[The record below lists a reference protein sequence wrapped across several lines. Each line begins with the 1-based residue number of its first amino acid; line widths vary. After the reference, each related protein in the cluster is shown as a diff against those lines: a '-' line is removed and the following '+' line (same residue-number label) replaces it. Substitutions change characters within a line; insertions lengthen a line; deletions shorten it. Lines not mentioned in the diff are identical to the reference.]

1 MSTFGQEVKKAWQ
14 DVQPL
19 VQQPGGEQMVFSVVG
34 ADGSEMPIQDV
45 VADAARDVME
55 RGGVYS
61 SPEMAAVTAAIVEQT
76 LGNLATNG
84 ARIEF
89 STGTQSEG
97 VIPVTPA
104 HE

>member
-1 MSTFGQEVKKAWQ
+1 MSTFGQEFQKAWQ
-14 DVQPL
+14 GVRPLWEQPD
-19 VQQPGGEQMVFSVVG
+19 GERMMFSAVTP
-34 ADGSEMPIQDV
+34 DGSETPIQDV
-45 VADAARDVME
+45 VAGAARDVME

-76 LGNLATNG
+76 LGNLAANG